1 MATKFIPHPSAFIQP
16 GWQQVIRKTAAE
28 AEQLGKLHP
37 EQLKL
42 VYQQKW
48 FKALMPEYYGGLNLT
63 IPQLVRL
70 QEGLSWADGSFGWV
84 FTLCCGAGWFA
95 GFIDTGLAPI
105 LFTDEKT
112 CLAGSGA
119 STGEALILPDGYQ
132 LSGTWNYA
140 SGAYHATHFTANCVI
155 KDENGTVLNADGNP
169 LILPFI
175 VDKKDVTLLST
186 WKYIGM
192 VATGSHSF
200 KMENVKVS
208 KNRCFKIDADAV
220 TIKSRLYQYPF
231 RQLAEATLAANLM
244 GMAIHFIDLAEE
256 IIQQRIALGKYTENQ
271 EALLKNK
278 LIAIKAEANLTRE
291 SFYGAVD
298 NSWQINNTAALE
310 LISPTSRKLALT
322 ARKHVDE
329 LYPYCGLMAASPDT
343 EINRVWR
350 DLHTASQHTLLTFES

>member
-1 MATKFIPHPSAFIQP
+1 MNTKYIPHPSAFIQP
-16 GWQQVIRKTAAE
+16 GWQQTIRKTATE

-37 EQLKL
+37 EQLEL

-95 GFIDTGLAPI
+95 GFIDTDLAPV
-105 LFTDEKT
+105 LFADEKT

-140 SGAYHATHFTANCVI
+140 SGAYHASHFTANCII
-155 KDENGTVLNADGNP
+155 KNENGPVLDADGNP

-175 VDKKDVTLLST
+175 VDKRDVELLAT

-192 VATGSHSF
+192 VATGSNSF
-200 KMENVKVS
+200 KIENLKVD
-208 KNRCFKIDADAV
+208 KNRCFKIDATAV

-256 IIQQRIALGKYTENQ
+256 VIQQRIQLGKYTSHQ
-271 EALLKNK
+271 KTLLTVK
-278 LIAIKAEANLTRE
+278 LIAIKAECNLARE
-291 SFYGAVD
+291 SFYEAVD
-298 NSWQINNTAALE
+298 NSWQINNIPALE
-310 LISPTSRKLALT
+310 QISPTSRKLALT
-322 ARKHVDE
+322 ARRHVDD
-329 LYPYCGLMAASPDT
+329 LYPYCGLLAASPDT